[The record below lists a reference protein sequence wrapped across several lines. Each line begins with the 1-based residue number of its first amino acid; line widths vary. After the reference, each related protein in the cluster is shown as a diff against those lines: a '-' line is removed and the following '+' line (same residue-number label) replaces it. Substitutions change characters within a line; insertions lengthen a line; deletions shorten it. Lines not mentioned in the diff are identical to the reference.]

1 MGYETGLE
9 RKAFDNKH
17 VTFEEHIRTE
27 HNMWHYLYFIVLI
40 KVKDPTEF
48 TGPESYVHEMVKVK
62 PSRVI
67 PLRAKQVREVLIS
80 YLLENS
86 YIMLRLV
93 CILRLLR
100 EITLVH

>member
-1 MGYETGLE
+1 MLGYETGLE

-62 PSRVI
+62 PS
-67 PLRAKQVREVLIS
+67 
-80 YLLENS
+80 
-86 YIMLRLV
+86 
-93 CILRLLR
+93 
-100 EITLVH
+100 